1 MSCIVSV
8 PSVETRLAELGLQLP
23 DAPRPVGSYRAAV
36 IANGLLFISGQL
48 PLADGGLK
56 YPGRVGAELSEAVG
70 GEAAQLAALN
80 VLAQIKAALGG
91 FDRLVSLV
99 RMEGY
104 VSSAPGWTNQPRVL
118 DHASNLFTAV
128 LGDKGVHSRS
138 AIAVQ
143 QLPLNASVELVVT
156 AHVRMVVCSES
167 QAVP

>member
-1 MSCIVSV
+1 
-8 PSVETRLAELGLQLP
+8 
-23 DAPRPVGSYRAAV
+23 
-36 IANGLLFISGQL
+36 
-48 PLADGGLK
+48 
-56 YPGRVGAELSEAVG
+56 
-70 GEAAQLAALN
+70 
-80 VLAQIKAALGG
+80 
-91 FDRLVSLV
+91 
-99 RMEGY
+99 MEGY